1 MSFFYL
7 RGNAGNVNPARAS
20 VTKTLSHNQ
29 PFFSCRFDPTGRYV
43 FAGGQDPAI
52 QRWDLTN
59 DRKTS
64 LAGHRSWVRAIAFV
78 RNGENYEMV
87 SADYHGK
94 LIWWPVADANPR
106 PIRTVEAHDGWCRG
120 VAVSSDGRHLATCG
134 NDNLVK
140 IWNAADGTLVR
151 TLEGHNSHVYK
162 VAFHPRGTHLVSG
175 DLQGNVKQWEYANG
189 REVRTLDATVL
200 AKYDRTFRA
209 TIGGTRSIA
218 FNRDGTLLACAGI
231 TGVTNAF
238 AGVGKPA
245 VVLFNW
251 ENGQRRHLL
260 QPRQNFRG
268 TAWGVDFHTSGFL
281 AGACGGSGG
290 KMCFW
295 RADNAQAFAEVRLP
309 NVARDLHIHR
319 DGQQIAIAFYD
330 NKVRIY
336 TMPSA

>member
-7 RGNAGNVNPARAS
+7 RQNTQNVNPARATVS
-20 VTKTLSHNQ
+20 KTLSHNQ
-29 PFFSCRFDPTGRYV
+29 PFFSCRFDPSGRYV
-43 FAGGQDPAI
+43 FAGGQDFAI

-64 LAGHRSWVRAIAFV
+64 LTGHRSWVRGMAFV
-78 RNGENYEMV
+78 HNCDGNEMV
-87 SADYHGK
+87 TADYHGK
-94 LIWWPVADANPR
+94 LIWWPVADVNPT
-106 PIRTVEAHDGWCRG
+106 PIRTVDAHDGWCRG
-120 VAVSSDGRHLATCG
+120 VAVSPDNRYIATCG
-134 NDNLVK
+134 NDELVK
-140 IWNAADGTLVR
+140 IWTVDGTLVR
-151 TLEGHNSHVYK
+151 TLRGHNCHVYK

-175 DLQGNVKQWEYANG
+175 DLRGNVKQWEYATG

-218 FNRDGTLLACAGI
+218 FNNDGTLLACAGI
-231 TGVTNAF
+231 TDVTNAF

-260 QPRQNFRG
+260 RPRQSFRG
-268 TAWGVDFHTSGFL
+268 TAWGVDFHSSGFL
-281 AGACGGSGG
+281 ACAGGGSGG
-290 KMCFW
+290 RMWFW
-295 RADNAQAFAEVRLP
+295 RTDNAQSFADVRLP
-309 NVARDLHIHR
+309 NLARDLHIHP
-319 DGQQIAIAFYD
+319 DGRQMAVAFYD

-336 TMPSA
+336 TMPNA